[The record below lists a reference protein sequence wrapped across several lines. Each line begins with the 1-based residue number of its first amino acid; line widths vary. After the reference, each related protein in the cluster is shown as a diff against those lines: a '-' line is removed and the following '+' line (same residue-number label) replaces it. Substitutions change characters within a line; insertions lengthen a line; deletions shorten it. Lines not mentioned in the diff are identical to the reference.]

1 MSQQLSGKTAIV
13 SGAANGIGL
22 AVARR
27 FLEAGANVM
36 LTDIDED
43 KLEAETKALEA
54 PEKAQFFPGD
64 LRKKLTIANFGS
76 GSRPASA
83 TGLLGQLCCSG
94 PINSVTCSRPVQ
106 S

>member
-43 KLEAETKALEA
+43 KLEAETEALEA
-54 PEKAQFFPGD
+54 PEKAQFFPD
-64 LRKKLTIANFGS
+64 RIRLTPNRTPLMHLWS
-76 GSRPASA
+76 KMSKSRSD
-83 TGLLGQLCCSG
+83 
-94 PINSVTCSRPVQ
+94 
-106 S
+106 